1 MLDGIVQ
8 CYRDYRHDLVQAE
21 ATASAVYGTAKANQH
36 LYALLVAG
44 GGCANLALS
53 QGHLRR
59 CEQIA
64 NQVLRQAFELCGGLP
79 GPASI
84 ALTALS
90 NVHFMRNQ
98 LVQAHRLLLR
108 ATEVDPNPAS
118 TNETVM
124 VAILRAKIQSAQG
137 DNEAAFATI
146 QAVRELHAQRP
157 SSIWLDQDLVAY
169 QELFRLRQGDISSAE
184 RLLSEGGVVELNPFS
199 ALVRAEILIEQ
210 DRSVAAE
217 EILEHL
223 LERYPHGSYLLPVMR
238 ARVILAIALFSQ
250 RKVDQARQV
259 MAKAARL
266 AAPEF
271 FTRPFL
277 DYSPRIR
284 SLLSLVLHTEDLDAG
299 TRSFLKGTLAMFGQ
313 AGEAG
318 ETLPTDE
325 PMALAI
331 AASISPREQEVLRL
345 LSAGLSNREIAARFC
360 ISTGTVKTHLESI
373 YRKLGVN
380 SRTQAVAQAHA
391 LKLL

>member
-1 MLDGIVQ
+1 MI
-8 CYRDYRHDLVQAE
+8 
-21 ATASAVYGTAKANQH
+21 
-36 LYALLVAG
+36 
-44 GGCANLALS
+44 
-53 QGHLRR
+53 
-59 CEQIA
+59 
-64 NQVLRQAFELCGGLP
+64 
-79 GPASI
+79 
-84 ALTALS
+84 
-90 NVHFMRNQ
+90 
-98 LVQAHRLLLR
+98 
-108 ATEVDPNPAS
+108 
-118 TNETVM
+118 
-124 VAILRAKIQSAQG
+124 AILRAKIQSAQG

-157 SSIWLDQDLVAY
+157 SCIWLDQDLVAY

-184 RLLSEGGVVELNPFS
+184 RLLSEGGVIEMNPFS

-223 LERYPHGSYLLPVMR
+223 LDRYPHGSYLLPVMR

-271 FTRPFL
+271 FIRPFL

-284 SLLSLVLHTEDLDAG
+284 SLLSLVLHTENLDAG

-318 ETLPTDE
+318 ETPPTDE

-345 LSAGLSNREIAARFC
+345 LSAGLSNREIAARFF
-360 ISTGTVKTHLESI
+360 ISEGTVKTHLESI

-380 SRTQAVAQAHA
+380 SRTQAIAQAHA